1 MNWNA
6 IGAIGENV
14 GAFAVVISVLY
25 LAYQVKQNTRHSQ
38 AFTQREIIRDIH
50 QHQAQIRE
58 DPNLLRRGF
67 SEFDQLTGD
76 EKLVVNTYLNE
87 VVSTFEST
95 LRLNTAG
102 LVDPVIFAGH
112 RGFLLAM
119 LQSPGGKQWW
129 TEIKTLFSADI
140 RDYIDTQI
148 DGGINLPSPITRL
161 VPYYGSD
168 DGI

>member
-1 MNWNA
+1 MNWDA
-6 IGAIGENV
+6 VGAIGENV

-38 AFTQREIIRDIH
+38 AFTQREILRDIH

-58 DPNLLRRGF
+58 DPNLVRRGL
-67 SEFDQLTGD
+67 SEFSQLTGD

-95 LRLNTAG
+95 LRLNNAG
-102 LVDPVIFAGH
+102 LVAPAIFDGH
-112 RGFLLAM
+112 RGFFLAI

-129 TEIKTLFSADI
+129 DEIKVIWSADV
-140 RDYIDTQI
+140 RDYVEAQI
-148 DGGINLPSPITRL
+148 DGGIDLPPAITEL
-161 VPYYGSD
+161 VPYYGLD
-168 DGI
+168 DDE